1 MTEIRKNLVGKITQI
16 RTRRDRIWMWAFCL
30 QSRQLYL
37 QFHEPDKNL
46 EHGYDKY
53 NLIWKNDFGNAPV
66 LLNVIF

>member
-1 MTEIRKNLVGKITQI
+1 
-16 RTRRDRIWMWAFCL
+16 MWAFCL
-30 QSRQLYL
+30 QSLQLYL